1 MRAVILTLL
10 GIGVA
15 AWYRVQ
21 RSRLARAREYSTAA
35 TERWE
40 NEGGGSRSPAGAGVV
55 EGG

>member
-40 NEGGGSRSPAGAGVV
+40 NEGGGSRSPAGAGVI

>member
-1 MRAVILTLL
+1 MRAVILILL

-21 RSRLARAREYSTAA
+21 RSRFRRAREYSAAA

-40 NEGGGSRSPAGAGVV
+40 NEGGGSRSAAGAGAVD
-55 EGG
+55 GG

>member
-21 RSRLARAREYSTAA
+21 RSRLVRAREYSTAA

-40 NEGGGSRSPAGAGVV
+40 NEGGGARSPAGAGVV

>member
-10 GIGVA
+10 GMGVA

-21 RSRLARAREYSTAA
+21 RSRLTRAREYSIAG

-40 NEGGGSRSPAGAGVV
+40 NEGGGSRSPAGAGVAD
-55 EGG
+55 GG